1 MRSSTSPTS
10 PRSPSGPDP
19 AAYARYM
26 KAVVPAIKAA
36 NPNVKILLAGELNAT
51 QDSGANTWVDTMYAA
66 VADLNNYFDAWTM
79 HPYGHDPDT
88 YTSNARYR
96 FRRIED
102 VHAKFNAH
110 GAGTSTAWI
119 TELGNATNGGSSAE
133 SKADQADFLKRYIT
147 IAKGY
152 GWVDAFFNY
161 HYNDLGCSNSIS
173 ATSGSSAPTAP
184 TSPPTTPTSD
194 SATAART
201 T

>member
-1 MRSSTSPTS
+1 
-10 PRSPSGPDP
+10 
-19 AAYARYM
+19 M

-110 GAGTSTAWI
+110 GAGAKHAWI

-133 SKADQADFLKRYIT
+133 SEANQADFLKRYIT

-161 HYNDLGCSNSIS
+161 HYNDLGCSNSIECYFGLVR
-173 ATSGSSAPTAP
+173 ADGSHKPAYDTYKQL
-184 TSPPTTPTSD
+184 
-194 SATAART
+194 ATAART